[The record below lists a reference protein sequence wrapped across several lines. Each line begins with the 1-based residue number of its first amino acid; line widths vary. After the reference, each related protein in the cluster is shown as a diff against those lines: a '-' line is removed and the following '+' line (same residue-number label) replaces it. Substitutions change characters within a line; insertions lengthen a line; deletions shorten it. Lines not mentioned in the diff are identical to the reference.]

1 MLYLEER
8 RARRTQWP
16 GGASPALQV
25 AKGGS
30 AGCGR
35 AAVGG
40 ATFWVGTGY
49 MSAEVEGDFGPKEAV
64 VMNTKI
70 VRNGVLFV
78 AGVLMAYGSPML
90 ARAEG
95 GAQEA
100 GQAQAAPAQQN
111 GPARPDLNLSDD
123 QKAQMKKIHQ
133 DAKARIEAVNNDS
146 SLSADQKQA
155 KVQAIH
161 RDTHKQV
168 EAMLTPDQRQTMRAW
183 RKEHQGEKSQ
193 EQPPQSN

>member
-1 MLYLEER
+1 
-8 RARRTQWP
+8 
-16 GGASPALQV
+16 
-25 AKGGS
+25 
-30 AGCGR
+30 
-35 AAVGG
+35 
-40 ATFWVGTGY
+40 
-49 MSAEVEGDFGPKEAV
+49 MSEAVEGDFGLKEAI

-78 AGVLMAYGSPML
+78 AGVLMAYGSPVL

-95 GAQEA
+95 STQEA

-111 GPARPDLNLSDD
+111 GPVKPDLNLSDD
-123 QKAQMKKIHQ
+123 QKAQMKKIRQ

-155 KVQAIH
+155 KIQAIH

-183 RKEHQGEKSQ
+183 HKEHQGEKSQ

>member
-1 MLYLEER
+1 
-8 RARRTQWP
+8 
-16 GGASPALQV
+16 
-25 AKGGS
+25 
-30 AGCGR
+30 
-35 AAVGG
+35 
-40 ATFWVGTGY
+40 
-49 MSAEVEGDFGPKEAV
+49 MSAEVEGDFGPKEAA

-78 AGVLMAYGSPML
+78 AGVLMAYGSPVL

-95 GAQEA
+95 GTQEA